1 MEPYYVLLF
10 GVAAVLA
17 GGLEYGNRM
26 AKGATQ
32 ATSTDFV
39 RFKNNYLVV
48 YSLMMG
54 EWWRSL
60 ICPRRR
66 DRPHMWLHV
75 AASLPP
81 CASSIPWSSCATL
94 HPRSHVSFRLCVK
107 PQSRRPYACSSYLC
121 AAPLPLQL
129 GTGSKARMCTPC
141 TSTTASRLATLAGSS
156 SRALGRP

>member
-54 EWWRSL
+54 EWRWRLNCSWAARL
-60 ICPRRR
+60 PTHVSTSASWTVAMRGSPWGLVGHRSPNGGSALTLVGLYHQAPRR
-66 DRPHMWLHV
+66 L
-75 AASLPP
+75 
-81 CASSIPWSSCATL
+81 IPTL
-94 HPRSHVSFRLCVK
+94 
-107 PQSRRPYACSSYLC
+107 RRA
-121 AAPLPLQL
+121 LPLQL
-129 GTGSKARMCTPC
+129 ATGCRARMCMPC
-141 TSTTASRLATLAGSS
+141 TSTMASRSATSAASS